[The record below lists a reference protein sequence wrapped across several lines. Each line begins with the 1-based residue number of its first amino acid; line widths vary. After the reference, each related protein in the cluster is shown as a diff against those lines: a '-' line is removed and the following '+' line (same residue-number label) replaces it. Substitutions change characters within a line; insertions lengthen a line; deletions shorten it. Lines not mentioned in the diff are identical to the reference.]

1 MSIAVTLPVS
11 TASNERFFSCLK
23 RVKTYVRS
31 SIIGDERLGNLML
44 ISVEKAFIRG
54 VDKNILVDKFGKK
67 KERRYPVVH
76 RN

>member
-1 MSIAVTLPVS
+1 MS

-23 RVKTYVRS
+23 RVKTYVRTS
-31 SIIGDERLGNLML
+31 IGDERLSNLML
-44 ISVEKAFIRG
+44 ISVEKAFIRA
-54 VDKNILVDKFGKK
+54 VDKNLLVDMFGRK

>member
-11 TASNERFFSCLK
+11 TDLNERFFSCLK

-31 SIIGDERLGNLML
+31 SIGDERLGNLML
-44 ISVEKAFIRG
+44 ISVEKAIRG